1 MQGLLRTTRIVPRPI
16 PSFLRLYPSC
26 LFDTIRSN
34 KNNIFENNVFLA
46 LSRMRIKRLVSLGT
60 AKDRLDEVSD
70 DNGEVSEDDDVDDS
84 QEYDLEESEK
94 ELLGSIED
102 EASQDGLDGLD
113 TDEDDQV
120 FSTIATFSESSYVE
134 NDAACGETAGGN

>member
-16 PSFLRLYPSC
+16 PRFLRLYPSC

-34 KNNIFENNVFLA
+34 KNIFENNVFLA

-70 DNGEVSEDDDVDDS
+70 DNGEVSEADVVDDS
-84 QEYDLEESEK
+84 QEYDLEEIEE
-94 ELLGSIED
+94 ELLGSIE
-102 EASQDGLDGLD
+102 EQDGQDGLD

>member
-60 AKDRLDEVSD
+60 AKDRLNEVSD
-70 DNGEVSEDDDVDDS
+70 DNGEVSEADDVDDS
-84 QEYDLEESEK
+84 QEYDLEESEE
-94 ELLGSIED
+94 ELLG
-102 EASQDGLDGLD
+102 SQDGLDGLD

>member
-60 AKDRLDEVSD
+60 AKDRLNEVSD
-70 DNGEVSEDDDVDDS
+70 DNGEVSEADDVDDS
-84 QEYDLEESEK
+84 QEYDLEESEE
-94 ELLGSIED
+94 ELLG
-102 EASQDGLDGLD
+102 SQDGLDGLD

-120 FSTIATFSESSYVE
+120 FSTIATFSESSYAE

>member
-1 MQGLLRTTRIVPRPI
+1 
-16 PSFLRLYPSC
+16 
-26 LFDTIRSN
+26 
-34 KNNIFENNVFLA
+34 
-46 LSRMRIKRLVSLGT
+46 MRIKRLVSLGT

-70 DNGEVSEDDDVDDS
+70 DNGEVSEADVVDDS
-84 QEYDLEESEK
+84 QEYDLEEIEE
-94 ELLGSIED
+94 ELLGSIE
-102 EASQDGLDGLD
+102 EQDGQDGLD